1 MLRINLISLTLILTL
16 AACAKRPD
24 AITAISIPIA
34 AYQNL
39 DCTQLANELIVEN
52 EQLAALSISQNKAAT
67 ADAVGVFLVGVP
79 AGSVTGND
87 KEGQIAVSKG
97 KIISI
102 ESASKAKG
110 CDTSSLV
117 SG

>member
-1 MLRINLISLTLILTL
+1 MIKKLVILSLSTIVLT
-16 AACAKRPD
+16 ACAKRPD
-24 AITAISIPIA
+24 AITATNIPIA

-39 DCTQLANELIVEN
+39 DCTQLANELILEN
-52 EQLAALSISQNKAAT
+52 EKLAALSKSQNQAAT
-67 ADAVGVFLVGVP
+67 ADAVGVFLVGIP

-97 KIISI
+97 KVISI

-110 CDTSSLV
+110 CETIISSV
-117 SG
+117 N